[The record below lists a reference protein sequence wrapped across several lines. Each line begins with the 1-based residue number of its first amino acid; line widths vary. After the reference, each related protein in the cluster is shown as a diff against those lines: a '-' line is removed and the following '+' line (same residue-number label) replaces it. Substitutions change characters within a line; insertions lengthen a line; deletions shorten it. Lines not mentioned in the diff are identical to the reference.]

1 MPERMSL
8 AVLKVPPPHSS
19 PDRRAA
25 STSSALATLLI
36 CASSPLPLQMFDASF
51 KAYSG
56 PGYMHASGGAL
67 LMPSDFRG
75 LASLLVRAP
84 GEVTRSDA
92 RMRRAL
98 RLLSMSNPLV
108 KSTLTCLEREFDQRL
123 LRDPFPSRGGM
134 GSLPAIPEDE
144 TQLPDAGD
152 DIAGVGGRGGG
163 AGGAGG
169 TSRLAQHLQGA
180 AADGARLLTPRPIIG
195 AAQSVYEPPAAAG
208 DERNGWQQQQLGTS
222 RKRAAP
228 DSLKTVQAAAKRAA
242 LSPDNA
248 VHTTL
253 FPRGEVW
260 ALRLAPPHGAHYAH
274 SEMTLRPAFHLRRA
288 GGTTSRMAQA
298 AR

>member
-1 MPERMSL
+1 
-8 AVLKVPPPHSS
+8 
-19 PDRRAA
+19 
-25 STSSALATLLI
+25 
-36 CASSPLPLQMFDASF
+36 
-51 KAYSG
+51 
-56 PGYMHASGGAL
+56 
-67 LMPSDFRG
+67 
-75 LASLLVRAP
+75 
-84 GEVTRSDA
+84 
-92 RMRRAL
+92 MRRAL

-134 GSLPAIPEDE
+134 GSLPAIPEDD
-144 TQLPDAGD
+144 TQLPDTGD
-152 DIAGVGGRGGG
+152 DIAGLGGG
-163 AGGAGG
+163 AGGGAGGGTGGGAGG

-180 AADGARLLTPRPIIG
+180 AADRARLLTPRPIIG

-228 DSLKTVQAAAKRAA
+228 DSLQTVQAAAKRAA

-260 ALRLAPPHGAHYAH
+260 ALRLTPPSRCTYAH

-288 GGTTSRMAQA
+288 GGMKSRMAQA